1 MGHAKDTCEA
11 GCGVKFCPNFT
22 LKRMKYMSKT
32 LIPIFA
38 DQLSHGL
45 SSLSAS
51 DADDAVVLIMEVAHE
66 AEHVPHHR
74 AKLVFL
80 FSAMR
85 HFAKELQEAGW
96 TVDYVK
102 LTDPDNRGD
111 FTGEVK
117 RAIARYD
124 VNQIRVCEPSVHR
137 VLELVK
143 NWESDL
149 GIPVSITFDDRFIAT
164 KEEFAE
170 WAEGRKQ
177 FRMEYF
183 YREMRRKTGLLMD
196 GNKPEG
202 GQWNFDK
209 DNRKP
214 AKADMSFPNPIKTKP
229 DAITKEVIAMVKTRF
244 KSRIGNMVNFFWA
257 VTREGA
263 LKALDYFLDHALPR
277 FGDYQ
282 DAMLRGESFLF
293 HSLLSP
299 YLNVG
304 LLGPLEI
311 CRAVETRYLA
321 GDAPVNAAEGY
332 IRQIIGWREYV
343 RGIYWLKMPD
353 YVGLNH
359 LKAKRPLPDF
369 YWTGETELECLSQ
382 SIGQTLEHAYAH
394 HIQRLM
400 ISGNFALL
408 IGADPHAVHEWYL
421 SVYIDAFEWVEL
433 PNTLGMSQFG
443 DGGLLGSKPYASS
456 GSYINRMSDYCGAC
470 KYNVKKRVGEDA
482 CPFNSLYW
490 HFMARNEDV
499 LRGNNRL
506 AMPYRNLDKM
516 DKVVR
521 EGLMEQADRF
531 LAGLTE
537 SAAKDYR

>member
-1 MGHAKDTCEA
+1 MEG
-11 GCGVKFCPNFT
+11 
-22 LKRMKYMSKT
+22 S
-32 LIPIFA
+32 
-38 DQLSHGL
+38 
-45 SSLSAS
+45 
-51 DADDAVVLIMEVAHE
+51 VVLLMEVAHE

-74 AKLVFL
+74 TKLVFL

-85 HFAKELQEAGW
+85 HFAQELREMGW
-96 TVDYVK
+96 TVDYIE
-102 LTDPDNRGD
+102 LTDPDNTGD
-111 FTGEVK
+111 FTGEVM
-117 RAIARYD
+117 RALNRHDID
-124 VNQIRVCEPSVHR
+124 LIRVCEPSVYR
-137 VLELVK
+137 VLEIVK
-143 NWESDL
+143 SWQADL
-149 GIPVSITFDDRFIAT
+149 DVPVSITFDDRFIAA

-196 GNKPEG
+196 GDKPEG

-214 AKADMSFPNPIKTKP
+214 AKAKMTFPDPLSFEP
-229 DAITKEVIAMVKTRF
+229 DAITQNVIEMVKERF
-244 KSRIGNMVNFFWA
+244 TSRIGNIDRFFWA
-257 VTREGA
+257 VSRAEA
-263 LKALDYFLDHALPR
+263 LKVLDYFLDHALPK

-282 DAMLRGESFLF
+282 DAMVGGESFLY

-299 YLNVG
+299 YLNAG

-321 GDAPVNAAEGY
+321 GDAPINAAEGY

-343 RGIYWLKMPD
+343 RGIYWLEMPG
-353 YVGLNH
+353 YAARNH
-359 LKAKRPLPDF
+359 LKAKRALPDF
-369 YWTGETELECLSQ
+369 YWTGETDMNCLSQ

-400 ISGNFALL
+400 ITGNFALL

-456 GSYINRMSDYCGAC
+456 GSYINRMSDYCGDC
-470 KYNVKKRVGEDA
+470 QYNVKDRIGEKA

-506 AMPYRNLDKM
+506 AMPYRNLEKM
-516 DKVVR
+516 DAEVR
-521 EGLMEQADRF
+521 QGLMSQAENF
-531 LAGLTE
+531 LDGLTE
-537 SAAKDYR
+537 SRAQDYI

>member
-1 MGHAKDTCEA
+1 M
-11 GCGVKFCPNFT
+11 P
-22 LKRMKYMSKT
+22 KT
-32 LIPIFA
+32 LIPVFA

-51 DADDAVVLIMEVAHE
+51 TPGESIVLMMEVAEE
-66 AEHVPHHR
+66 ATHVPHHR
-74 AKLVFL
+74 TKLVFL

-85 HFAKELQEAGW
+85 HFADELREAGW

-102 LTDPDNRGD
+102 LTDPNNVGD
-111 FTGEVK
+111 FTGEVT
-117 RAIARYD
+117 RALTRHQID
-124 VNQIRVCEPSVHR
+124 KIRVCEPSVYR
-137 VLELVK
+137 VLEVVK
-143 NWESDL
+143 SWEAAL
-149 GIPVSITFDDRFIAT
+149 KLPVSICFDDRFIAS

-183 YREMRRKTGLLMD
+183 YRQMRRKTGLLMNGD
-196 GNKPEG
+196 KPDG

-214 AKADMSFPNPIKTKP
+214 AKSGMVFPDPFKVDP
-229 DAITKEVIAMVKTRF
+229 DTITQEVIDMVKDRF
-244 KSRIGNMVNFFWA
+244 ETRIGNLDNFFWA
-257 VTREGA
+257 VTRDGA
-263 LKALDYFLDHALPR
+263 LQALDYFLDHALPN

-282 DAMLRGESFLF
+282 DAMIGGESFLF

-299 YLNVG
+299 YLNAG

-321 GDAPVNAAEGY
+321 GDAPINAAEGY

-343 RGIYWLKMPD
+343 RGIYWLEMPD
-353 YVGLNH
+353 YIERNFLN
-359 LKAKRPLPDF
+359 ASRPLPDF
-369 YWTGETELECLSQ
+369 YWTGDTDLNCLKQ

-400 ISGNFALL
+400 ITGNFALL
-408 IGADPHAVHEWYL
+408 IGADPRAVHEWYL

-470 KYNVKKRVGEDA
+470 KYNVKERVGVDA

-490 HFMARNEDV
+490 HFMDRNKDV
-499 LRGNNRL
+499 LGGNNRL
-506 AMPYRNLDKM
+506 AMPYRNLEKM
-516 DKVVR
+516 DAEVR
-521 EGLMEQADRF
+521 KSLMDQAGGFLDGLGASKGTSY
-531 LAGLTE
+531 L
-537 SAAKDYR
+537 

>member
-1 MGHAKDTCEA
+1 MNH
-11 GCGVKFCPNFT
+11 
-22 LKRMKYMSKT
+22 MSKT

-51 DADDAVVLIMEVAHE
+51 DPEDAVILMMEVAHE
-66 AEHVPHHR
+66 AEHVLHHR
-74 AKLVFL
+74 TKLIFL

-85 HFAKELQEAGW
+85 HFAKELRESGW
-96 TVDYVK
+96 TVDYVEM
-102 LTDPDNRGD
+102 TDAENSGD

-117 RAIARYD
+117 RALARHD
-124 VNQIRVCEPSVHR
+124 ISQIRVCEPSVYR

-143 NWESDL
+143 GWEAAL
-149 GIPVSITFDDRFIAT
+149 NVPVSITFDDRFIAT
-164 KEEFAE
+164 KEEFVE
-170 WAEGRKQ
+170 WADGRKQ
-177 FRMEYF
+177 FRLEYF

-196 GNKPEG
+196 GDKPKG

-209 DNRKP
+209 ENRKP
-214 AKADMSFPNPIKTKP
+214 AKADMTFPVPLRFQP
-229 DAITKEVIAMVKTRF
+229 DDITQDVIEMVKSRFVTRM
-244 KSRIGNMVNFFWA
+244 GNADGFFWA
-257 VTREGA
+257 VTRDGA
-263 LKALDYFLDHALPR
+263 LEALEYFLAHGLPS

-282 DAMLRGESFLF
+282 DAMISGESFLF

-299 YLNVG
+299 YLNAG

-311 CRAVETRYLA
+311 CKAVETRYLA
-321 GDAPVNAAEGY
+321 GDAPINAAEGY

-343 RGIYWLKMPD
+343 RGIYWLEMPD
-353 YVGLNH
+353 YISRNH
-359 LKAKRPLPDF
+359 LNAKRALPDF
-369 YWTGETELECLSQ
+369 YWTGDTDMECLKQ

-400 ISGNFALL
+400 ITGNFALL

-456 GSYINRMSDYCGAC
+456 GAYINRMSDHCGSC

-482 CPFNSLYW
+482 CPFNALYW

-506 AMPYRNLDKM
+506 AMPYRNLEKM
-516 DKVVR
+516 DPEVR
-521 EGLMEQADRF
+521 QSLMDQADGF
-531 LAGLTE
+531 LERL
-537 SAAKDYR
+537 SPSKAADYL